1 MRAKAPKNA
10 PVETGDTELVQR
22 TLSRDETAIR
32 SIMQSNNRRL
42 YRLAREVL
50 RNDSETEDVVQE
62 TYVRAFTH
70 LDSFRGD
77 FEPRDMAGA
86 HRHE

>member
-1 MRAKAPKNA
+1 MPLLRPAIQNWSNA
-10 PVETGDTELVQR
+10 PLAATRQPFVRSCNRTIAGSTGSPAEF
-22 TLSRDETAIR
+22 
-32 SIMQSNNRRL
+32 
-42 YRLAREVL
+42 L
-50 RNDSETEDVVQE
+50 RNDSEAEDVVQE

-77 FEPRDMAGA
+77 FKPRDMAGA